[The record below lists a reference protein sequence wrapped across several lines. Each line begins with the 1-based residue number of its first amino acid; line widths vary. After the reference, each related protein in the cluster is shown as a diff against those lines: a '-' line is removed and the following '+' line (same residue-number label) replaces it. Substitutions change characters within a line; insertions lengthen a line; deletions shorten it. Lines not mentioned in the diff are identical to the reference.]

1 MLETAMF
8 CIGQSVSSQLL
19 IHKPIGVK
27 MDVLEDNLTVD
38 EKLILFNTIKR
49 ALDMGMNK
57 NTTYQYDLKMI
68 KSPKFQALEKV
79 LFLLAEELLKDS
91 EKPEYNKWSLDNW
104 VTSMKKPDLIS
115 EAQTIKSVIS
125 GYVEN

>member
-1 MLETAMF
+1 
-8 CIGQSVSSQLL
+8 
-19 IHKPIGVK
+19 
-27 MDVLEDNLTVD
+27 MDVLEDKLTVD

-49 ALDMGMNK
+49 SIDMGMNK
-57 NTTYQYDLKMI
+57 NTTYQHDLKMI

-91 EKPEYNKWSLDNW
+91 EKPEYNKWSLDNF
-104 VTSMKKPDLIS
+104 VTSIKQPELIS
-115 EAQTIKSVIS
+115 ESQTIKSVIS

>member
-1 MLETAMF
+1 
-8 CIGQSVSSQLL
+8 
-19 IHKPIGVK
+19 
-27 MDVLEDNLTVD
+27 MDILEDNLTVD
-38 EKLILFNTIKR
+38 EKLILFNTCKR
-49 ALDMGMNK
+49 ALDMGMTK
-57 NTTYQYDLKMI
+57 NTPYQYDLTMI

-115 EAQTIKSVIS
+115 DSQTIKSVIS

>member
-1 MLETAMF
+1 
-8 CIGQSVSSQLL
+8 
-19 IHKPIGVK
+19 
-27 MDVLEDNLTVD
+27 MDVLEDKLTVD
-38 EKLILFNTIKR
+38 EKLILFNTCKR

-57 NTTYQYDLKMI
+57 NTPYQYDLKMI

-91 EKPEYNKWSLDNW
+91 EKPEYNKWGLDNF
-104 VTSMKKPDLIS
+104 VTSIKNPDLIS
-115 EAQTIKSVIS
+115 EGETIQSVIS

>member
-1 MLETAMF
+1 
-8 CIGQSVSSQLL
+8 
-19 IHKPIGVK
+19 
-27 MDVLEDNLTVD
+27 MDVLEDKLTVD
-38 EKLILFNTIKR
+38 EKLILFNTCKR
-49 ALDMGMNK
+49 ALDMGMTK
-57 NTTYQYDLKMI
+57 NTPYQYDLKMI

>member
-1 MLETAMF
+1 
-8 CIGQSVSSQLL
+8 
-19 IHKPIGVK
+19 
-27 MDVLEDNLTVD
+27 MDLFEENLTVD

-49 ALDMGMNK
+49 AIDMGMNK

>member
-1 MLETAMF
+1 
-8 CIGQSVSSQLL
+8 
-19 IHKPIGVK
+19 
-27 MDVLEDNLTVD
+27 MDILEDNLTVD
-38 EKLILFNTIKR
+38 EKLILFNTCKR
-49 ALDMGMNK
+49 ALDMGMTK
-57 NTTYQYDLKMI
+57 NTPYQYDLKMI